1 MADGATRWLAG
12 AVRTLQ
18 KRVEFLEA
26 AVSSGRAPTSVSTQT
41 STLSSCTSPMQESGL
56 DRISTVS
63 SAMTRV
69 KDPVDENASFSMP
82 QQKVVSEFDISDL
95 NPRVR
100 SQNFTGE
107 LDYENCTMCKRRKVV
122 SEFDISDLN
131 PRGCSQNFTGELD
144 YENCTMCKRRK
155 VVDEF
160 DISDLNP
167 RVCSQNF
174 TGELDYGNFTMCER
188 VETAPVRH
196 VSFAEDIEGEVLLEE
211 EGDIQ
216 LEPAFVEASAAL
228 DDIREKLVAARLTDG
243 WRFLAGAARV
253 EAMDHSK
260 KAMWANLLR
269 IWSVGEDD
277 DERAAASRQI
287 AMTLDDHMDE
297 KEDEEDEEDSE
308 ETEAAQRDTVT
319 VTISEIM
326 LWCTETNLWAM
337 TDQFGTKMRVYAALR
352 DELEDA

>member
-1 MADGATRWLAG
+1 MC
-12 AVRTLQ
+12 
-18 KRVEFLEA
+18 KR
-26 AVSSGRAPTSVSTQT
+26 R
-41 STLSSCTSPMQESGL
+41 
-56 DRISTVS
+56 
-63 SAMTRV
+63 
-69 KDPVDENASFSMP
+69 K
-82 QQKVVSEFDISDL
+82 VSEFDISDL
-95 NPRVR
+95 NPRVC

-107 LDYENCTMCKRRKVV
+107 PDYENCTMCKRRKVV
-122 SEFDISDLN
+122 
-131 PRGCSQNFTGELD
+131 G
-144 YENCTMCKRRK
+144 
-155 VVDEF
+155 EF

-216 LEPAFVEASAAL
+216 LEPAFVEAGAAL

-260 KAMWANLLR
+260 KAMWALERSVENLLR

-326 LWCTETNLWAM
+326 LWCTETYLWAM
-337 TDQFGTKMRVYAALR
+337 TDQFGTKMRAHAALR